1 MNVPWGTSFRFLEE
15 ILIRQKT
22 WQPLAGLVLHAS
34 VNFFFKH
41 LLLNYL
47 ANSNQTLQEVHGPLL
62 NSFKEFGSMQ
72 NLVAMAT

>member
-1 MNVPWGTSFRFLEE
+1 MNVPWVDLFRFLEE
-15 ILIRQKT
+15 NLITKT
-22 WQPLAGLVLHAS
+22 CHLAGLVLRAS

-47 ANSNQTLQEVHGPLL
+47 ANSNQTSHEVHGPLL
-62 NSFKEFGSMQ
+62 NSFKEFSSMQ